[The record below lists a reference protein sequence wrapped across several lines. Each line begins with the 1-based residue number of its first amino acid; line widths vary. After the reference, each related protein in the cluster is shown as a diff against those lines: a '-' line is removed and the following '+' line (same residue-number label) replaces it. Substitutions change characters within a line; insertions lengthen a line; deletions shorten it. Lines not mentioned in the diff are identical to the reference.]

1 VALAALLLSFLV
13 ASITLRFMRRL
24 AVASRAFSSDIA
36 SAPIPETGPRDVRET
51 FAAFNQMQQRIREA
65 MQERA
70 QILAAISHDLQTP
83 LTACA
88 CGSISCRTKALGP
101 ACSTTSR
108 PCNAW

>member
-1 VALAALLLSFLV
+1 
-13 ASITLRFMRRL
+13 
-24 AVASRAFSSDIA
+24 
-36 SAPIPETGPRDVRET
+36 VRET

-83 LTACA
+83 LTRLRLRLDLLPDEAMRA
-88 CGSISCRTKALGP
+88 
-101 ACSTTSR
+101 ACSTMSR